1 MSAYI
6 FSILTIAVISGIL
19 CSIIS
24 ESNPLRKYLTYLC
37 SLVLVITLLSPIKN
51 LLNSGSSIKEYINS
65 FYHNIRT
72 EEIIDS
78 SNELIVNTSKENVSS
93 GIKKAI
99 MEKFSFKEGDVYVF
113 LDIDS
118 KDITSIKIQQV
129 NVILTNEASWSD
141 TDKVKS
147 FLDELLG
154 CKVSVTRR

>member
-78 SNELIVNTSKENVSS
+78 SNELIVNTSKENVSN